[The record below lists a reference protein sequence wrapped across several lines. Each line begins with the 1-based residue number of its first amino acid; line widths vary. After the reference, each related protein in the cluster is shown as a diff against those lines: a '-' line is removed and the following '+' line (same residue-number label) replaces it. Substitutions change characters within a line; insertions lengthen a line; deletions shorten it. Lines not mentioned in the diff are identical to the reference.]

1 MAAVPPGSNTFF
13 RLGPAAAQCFAVRRG
28 DINVRTDVKYYALRE
43 TLASRF
49 PLATLGDLV
58 SIKPSYG
65 SSTRAVTR
73 TNASQPRYIRI
84 TDYGDDGIES
94 GHEFVTAESIDD
106 RYELTTDDLLFARS
120 GSVGKTYLHEDDSEP
135 AIFAGYCIRF
145 RFNKSRVSPRFV
157 YWWTKTEAYERWVA
171 TIQRPSVQANINM
184 GEFQSCQIPLP
195 PVAVQ
200 DELVAAMDAARAERK
215 AMLAE
220 ADGLLAGIDGFVL
233 DALGINLNSAQRN
246 TFAVRIAR
254 AGNFRID
261 PDFHSLKFRTIR
273 GEIENGRY
281 LAKRIDGICDLITT
295 GFAAGRQD
303 QAFDYE
309 SGVPHIRPLNFDTY
323 GQLSLANTKFVPRES
338 VSAVNWLVGGEV
350 LFNNTNSTDQ
360 VGKSAVFAFD
370 QPCAC
375 SNHVTR
381 MRPLPGNHPEYI
393 ASVLNALRQLGYLG
407 LLSTN
412 FNNQAG
418 INTATLRQLRIPQ
431 PPQEIQQAI
440 AAEIARRRQEARRL
454 RTAAEACWQAAKRR
468 FEGELLEM

>member
-1 MAAVPPGSNTFF
+1 M
-13 RLGPAAAQCFAVRRG
+13 RRG
-28 DINVRTDVKYYALRE
+28 D
-43 TLASRF
+43 
-49 PLATLGDLV
+49 ATERLDAW
-58 SIKPSYG
+58 Y
-65 SSTRAVTR
+65 
-73 TNASQPRYIRI
+73 NHPRYTLLNERLDQAPFAAALLNDLLQSIAGGATPKRNDASLYADSGVKFLRI
-84 TDYGDDGIES
+84 LNIDDGEILDRDLKYITGEVHQKDLS
-94 GHEFVTAESIDD
+94 RSQLAAGDVLMTITGRVGSAAVVAAEH
-106 RYELTTDDLLFARS
+106 L
-120 GSVGKTYLHEDDSEP
+120 P
-135 AIFAGYCIRF
+135 
-145 RFNKSRVSPRFV
+145 
-157 YWWTKTEAYERWVA
+157 
-171 TIQRPSVQANINM
+171 ANINQHIARLRINPAQCRP
-184 GEFQSCQIPLP
+184 EFLSEWLNCPAGQELSNRYVSGGTRAALDYGAIRNLRIPLP
-195 PVAVQ
+195 PIDIQ
-200 DELVAAMDAARAERK
+200 DELVAAMDAARAERN

-233 DALGINLNSAQRN
+233 AALGINLNSAQRN

-254 AGNFRID
+254 SGNFRID

-281 LAKRIDGICDLITT
+281 PAKRIDGICDLITT

-393 ASVLNALRQLGYLG
+393 ASVLNALRRLGYLG

-418 INTATLRQLRIPQ
+418 INTTTLRQLRIPQ

-440 AAEIARRRQEARRL
+440 AAEIVRRRQEARRL

-468 FEGELLEM
+468 FEDSVLL